1 MDTNIEWIYLV
12 DNRRNVT
19 GYAQLD
25 RRVGLRGLELL
36 AKLAARC
43 AVERR
48 LHVIVEVRI
57 GDVEPRL
64 RHAGYS
70 GEAAA
75 NEARQRV
82 PILIG
87 KFLQHDQPRSQRT
100 RMPNDRAGQRAGGGG
115 AR

>member
-1 MDTNIEWIYLV
+1 MDVIQFV
-12 DNRRNVT
+12 DNRRDVI

-25 RRVGLRGLELL
+25 WRVALRSLELL

-48 LHVIVEVRI
+48 LHVVLEVRV

-70 GEAAA
+70 GEAAM

-87 KFLQHDQPRSQRT
+87 KLLEDDQPRSQRT
-100 RMPNDRAGQRAGGGG
+100 RVLHDG
-115 AR
+115 APQGPGSGSAR

>member
-1 MDTNIEWIYLV
+1 MHVV
-12 DNRRNVT
+12 DNRRDVI

-25 RRVGLRGLELL
+25 RRVALRGLELF

-48 LHVIVEVRI
+48 LHVVLEVRV

-64 RHAGYS
+64 WHAGYS
-70 GEAAA
+70 GEAAM
-75 NEARQRV
+75 NEARQRI

-87 KFLQHDQPRSQRT
+87 KFLEDDQPRSQRT
-100 RMPNDRAGQRAGGGG
+100 PVLHERARERPGSGS